1 MDKLKMRF
9 IVLVAFMLL
18 TFADICSGQE
28 WRGLKPLHS
37 TCDDVKR
44 ALDVDHCEYPRS
56 TYRLEDEIIEI
67 SFATC
72 PCASVCYGEN
82 RGWNLPPDTVTTIHR
97 ELRKGMPA
105 ADFQVDTDKWTKTT
119 TDFIGQ
125 VIYSNEELGLRLSAV
140 EGRVLSITH
149 YAPFDRSKQFL
160 CPECSVPEARN
171 ADKDVSRSSWFRAY
185 GDVTHDNEKTRLDKF
200 ASELKKRAPNSRG
213 YIVVYAG
220 CRAQKG
226 AAKARA
232 EQAKDYVVKNH
243 GIDSHR
249 ITTIDGGQRREML
262 IELHIRAPGLSPPR
276 SFSSIFR

>member
-1 MDKLKMRF
+1 MEKVKMRF
-9 IVLVAFMLL
+9 IVMGAFVLL
-18 TFADICSGQE
+18 TFEICSCQE
-28 WRGLKPLHS
+28 WRGLQPLHS

-44 ALDVDHCEYPRS
+44 ALGVDHCEYPRS
-56 TYRLEDEIIEI
+56 TYRLEDEIIEV

-82 RGWNLPPDTVTTIHR
+82 RGWNLPPDTVTAIHR
-97 ELRKGMPA
+97 ELRKGLPV
-105 ADFQVDTDKWTKTT
+105 ADFQVDSDKWTKTT

-140 EGRVLSITH
+140 EGSVLSITH
-149 YAPFDRSKQFL
+149 YASFDKNKQLL
-160 CPECSVPEARN
+160 CPECSVPQARN
-171 ADKDVSRSSWFRAY
+171 AEKDVSRSSWFRAY
-185 GDVTHDNEKTRLDKF
+185 GDITHDNEKIRLDKF

-226 AAKARA
+226 EAKTRA
-232 EQAKDYVVKNH
+232 EQAKEYIVKAH
-243 GIDSHR
+243 GIGSHR

-262 IELHIRAPGLSPPR
+262 IELHIRARGQPR
-276 SFSSIFR
+276 PLIFSSTYLR